1 MTSTTKLACLAV
13 AVLGLEAAEC
23 STSVAPAISSRT
35 LRGGVA
41 VEMGWKRDEALRG
54 GRPEPM
60 LRLKGGGGNE
70 WKECVDA
77 SSGKKYYYNRES
89 KATAWKL
96 PEGATLIGAG
106 SVTATPSRQS
116 GGAEAS
122 GAGGDPA
129 ADGNPSKA
137 AATWKQAVDAASG
150 KTVRVLRD
158 QALLPLPL
166 AIWKK
171 CWAPRVHPSPRPFVT
186 VSHHINHPPPTS
198 PTPPFKHSNILT
210 ESKTGILLSS
220 RPSGHACSRGAHQ

>member
-1 MTSTTKLACLAV
+1 LSGKEIISEGFLMTSTTRLACLAV

-23 STSVAPAISSRT
+23 SASIAPALSSCS
-35 LRGGVA
+35 LRGGVG
-41 VEMGWKRDEALRG
+41 VEMGWRRDEALHG

-106 SVTATPSRQS
+106 SATATPSRQP
-116 GGAEAS
+116 GAEAS
-122 GAGGDPA
+122 GAGGDQA

-137 AATWKQAVDAASG
+137 ATTWKQAVDAASG
-150 KTVRVLRD
+150 KTVRALRD
-158 QALLPLPL
+158 QACSSPCLL
-166 AIWKK
+166 
-171 CWAPRVHPSPRPFVT
+171 
-186 VSHHINHPPPTS
+186 
-198 PTPPFKHSNILT
+198 
-210 ESKTGILLSS
+210 
-220 RPSGHACSRGAHQ
+220 Q